1 MNIGDHV
8 ETRIKKSPNRYPPLE
23 GAQGEDHQ
31 IPPIPTRQIRALSWK
46 EPFASLMLLAG
57 KVETRTWATSY
68 RGDVLI
74 CASKTPYSKNQQLDL
89 MGEEIRGFVQNA
101 YLTPENYYRGYAIGV
116 ATLVDCRPMQPED
129 EAQCFVKYDPKLM
142 CHIYENVRPIK
153 PIPWKGQQGWK
164 ILDETIWEQI
174 EFIKQ

>member
-1 MNIGDHV
+1 MNIGDHA
-8 ETRIKKSPNRYPPLE
+8 ETRIIKSPNECLPLE

-31 IPPIPTRQIRALSWK
+31 TTPIPTRQIRALSWK

-74 CASKTPYSKNQQLDL
+74 CASKTPYSKNQQLSL
-89 MGEEIRGFVQNA
+89 MGEGLYHLVNEKHITRQD
-101 YLTPENYYRGYAIGV
+101 YHKGYAIGV
-116 ATLVDCRPMQPED
+116 ATLVDCHPMQPED

-153 PIPWKGQQGWK
+153 PIPFKGQQGWK
-164 ILDETIWEQI
+164 ILDDTIWEQI
-174 EFIKQ
+174 EFIK